1 MTKALFVALHFVFAV
16 AVPGFL
22 AWKTGRAVLDEE
34 TRFRRSVAVAIGLVT
49 FVVLALVGLV
59 LASYL
64 SIGVSCFV
72 LNAGPACEHVF

>member
-1 MTKALFVALHFVFAV
+1 MTKALFVALHVVFAV

-22 AWKTGRAVLDEE
+22 AWKTGRAGLDEE
-34 TRFRRSVAVAIGLVT
+34 TRFRPSALAIGLVT
-49 FVVLALVGLV
+49 FVVLGLVGLV

-72 LNAGPACEHVF
+72 LNAGPDCEHVF